1 MNAVEMDDVDLN
13 SPNVEIS
20 DTHIHPWDLIRHGLS
35 QELDTD
41 QGLFQEVC
49 QRAAQ
54 DLGPV
59 FIQSVNNAH
68 QFFEA
73 LHNNLSNDEVLV
85 LDYLIA
91 LVELIN
97 LHSHQGSQPFK
108 NVLLEYKVK
117 LTKYREDCARISRS
131 KAEEFIGRTK
141 DLQDVEEKLTGKK
154 YLGVAICGLGGM
166 GKTSLATQV
175 CYQLQNATKIWHI
188 KSIDMRE
195 KEDLIDLL
203 RDMVGEIGLDCN
215 STELNDLYSELCNG
229 LKGIKTR
236 TIFFMDNL
244 DDMMKTAEKKDRLLY
259 FLEHFCKDIKS
270 MGTEV
275 RILVTLRQKLVP
287 EDKLRTTASQKISR
301 GAERLSGLMFEVE
314 LSKLKLLD
322 GVNLF
327 KACCRRPFTPAPDN
341 EVCQNIVNLCGGS
354 PLAIKSVGAAVRSG
368 KVIAE
373 MLAKKLEDL
382 PNLDVESNCLAQTFD
397 TLDKS
402 KQHLLVKLHVFGTA
416 KFDLAFAAFVLG
428 EKSMDEE
435 KPIVFDTS
443 LNMIYLK
450 SRHFVEVDDL
460 QKEETDDIRTTSKS
474 AKFSL
479 HPLVHKFLLKIANQE
494 EFEEPVNEAKSLFV
508 AYVEKKTNKIFEYF
522 EKNCV
527 KAWKELKD
535 FKVHLKT
542 YYELIQKSSP
552 EFWNKGS
559 RTVLTCKRV
568 SEVADLFLEDYYKF
582 RLLQKCIELS
592 KGDERKFLETAL
604 WQIHLGKKFFESD
617 RNEIA
622 GEVLNCVLNET
633 LQNISPDL
641 SSDELGQ
648 LVEVAG
654 AAFYLAGK
662 LCIQDR
668 KYVEAM
674 HYLEDTKQL
683 WSNKVEKAVKK
694 KYKIDLALVYN
705 SLGKVYANMTPQNLQ
720 KSKYNHLKAFLFA
733 YRISD
738 NFNNID
744 IPLYIQNIGRCSYR
758 EGLELEKLNK
768 KEQANQS
775 FRDAETYFR
784 HAMKLFEHFKM
795 EKFDSYAE
803 VLRSLAYVEM
813 KLRQMGLA
821 EDNISKC
828 YELRKKIM
836 SPPHEAITLTVHDV
850 ATVRIERAI
859 YLYWDYFENKRGDE
873 YASINKLYEA
883 IADYEHLMHLT
894 KLGGLPRNHPEYPSM
909 KRSHL
914 WALTQV
920 KETKK
925 IEKAI
930 QFYKDFESGKFE
942 EKRKQKRSKKETT
955 RFFYTYDQLQT
966 MLAAGAFE
974 GATVSACSSSESSS
988 DSDDNVPESP
998 KPPLV
1003 TDTPVTEDLVLRK
1016 TRLNFN
1022 YVFRQCP
1029 EKEKARYGD
1038 TSSDDYFIE
1047 ENFEGVNILDNFNAC
1062 ENLFDQVQKME
1073 CDSDD
1078 DEIDELASGGSMRQ
1092 LERRTS
1098 DISVSS
1104 QSSLE
1109 EDDLED
1115 RRKRFARKG
1124 SRERSLQN
1132 FLEDRLLESKI
1143 ITKGRHSSS
1152 SSISIEVSMD
1162 EDSTFVEVERNP
1174 ALVSLKKF
1182 IYDRFAA
1189 RDQQDSK
1196 KSQQEIKQKR
1206 SRMQQQHAT
1215 ITEEPAGLTDTA
1227 ESKATVKRKK

>member
-1 MNAVEMDDVDLN
+1 
-13 SPNVEIS
+13 
-20 DTHIHPWDLIRHGLS
+20 
-35 QELDTD
+35 
-41 QGLFQEVC
+41 
-49 QRAAQ
+49 
-54 DLGPV
+54 
-59 FIQSVNNAH
+59 
-68 QFFEA
+68 
-73 LHNNLSNDEVLV
+73 
-85 LDYLIA
+85 
-91 LVELIN
+91 
-97 LHSHQGSQPFK
+97 
-108 NVLLEYKVK
+108 
-117 LTKYREDCARISRS
+117 
-131 KAEEFIGRTK
+131 
-141 DLQDVEEKLTGKK
+141 
-154 YLGVAICGLGGM
+154 
-166 GKTSLATQV
+166 
-175 CYQLQNATKIWHI
+175 
-188 KSIDMRE
+188 
-195 KEDLIDLL
+195 
-203 RDMVGEIGLDCN
+203 
-215 STELNDLYSELCNG
+215 
-229 LKGIKTR
+229 
-236 TIFFMDNL
+236 
-244 DDMMKTAEKKDRLLY
+244 
-259 FLEHFCKDIKS
+259 
-270 MGTEV
+270 
-275 RILVTLRQKLVP
+275 
-287 EDKLRTTASQKISR
+287 
-301 GAERLSGLMFEVE
+301 
-314 LSKLKLLD
+314 
-322 GVNLF
+322 
-327 KACCRRPFTPAPDN
+327 
-341 EVCQNIVNLCGGS
+341 
-354 PLAIKSVGAAVRSG
+354 
-368 KVIAE
+368 

-382 PNLDVESNCLAQTFD
+382 PNLDIESNCLAQTFD

-402 KQHLLVKLHVFGTA
+402 KQHLLIKLHVFGTA

-435 KPIVFDTS
+435 TPIVFGTS

-460 QKEETDDIRTTSKS
+460 QKEETDDIKTTSKS

-479 HPLVHKFLLKIANQE
+479 HPLVHKFLLKIANQV

-668 KYVEAM
+668 KYIEAM

-683 WSNKVEKAVKK
+683 WSNKVEKAVRK

-803 VLRSLAYVEM
+803 VLRSLSYVEM

-873 YASINKLYEA
+873 CK
-883 IADYEHLMHLT
+883 
-894 KLGGLPRNHPEYPSM
+894 KPE
-909 KRSHL
+909 
-914 WALTQV
+914 
-920 KETKK
+920 
-925 IEKAI
+925 
-930 QFYKDFESGKFE
+930 
-942 EKRKQKRSKKETT
+942 
-955 RFFYTYDQLQT
+955 
-966 MLAAGAFE
+966 
-974 GATVSACSSSESSS
+974 TVG
-988 DSDDNVPESP
+988 
-998 KPPLV
+998 
-1003 TDTPVTEDLVLRK
+1003 
-1016 TRLNFN
+1016 F
-1022 YVFRQCP
+1022 
-1029 EKEKARYGD
+1029 
-1038 TSSDDYFIE
+1038 
-1047 ENFEGVNILDNFNAC
+1047 
-1062 ENLFDQVQKME
+1062 
-1073 CDSDD
+1073 
-1078 DEIDELASGGSMRQ
+1078 
-1092 LERRTS
+1092 
-1098 DISVSS
+1098 
-1104 QSSLE
+1104 
-1109 EDDLED
+1109 
-1115 RRKRFARKG
+1115 
-1124 SRERSLQN
+1124 
-1132 FLEDRLLESKI
+1132 
-1143 ITKGRHSSS
+1143 
-1152 SSISIEVSMD
+1152 
-1162 EDSTFVEVERNP
+1162 
-1174 ALVSLKKF
+1174 
-1182 IYDRFAA
+1182 
-1189 RDQQDSK
+1189 
-1196 KSQQEIKQKR
+1196 
-1206 SRMQQQHAT
+1206 
-1215 ITEEPAGLTDTA
+1215 
-1227 ESKATVKRKK
+1227 